1 MMEHDTQRARREV
14 FDSLNIPMSQAS
26 MHKLML
32 RAKIKIFVW
41 ESYLKTLLIIK
52 RAMDAI
58 ISSGAFVVFSP
69 MYILTV
75 LAIVLEDWGPVF
87 YVQTRVGQ
95 YGREFKFYKFRSM
108 YVNADQMKKDLLE
121 ENESGDGVIF
131 KMRKDPRVTK
141 VGRFIRKFS
150 IDETPQFWNV
160 LRGDLSLVGPRP
172 PLPSEVKEYTLRD
185 RKRLNVRPG
194 LTCLWQIQ
202 GRSDIPFEQQVEL
215 DMEYISKNGILKD
228 FVIMLK
234 TIPAVMFG
242 RGAY

>member
-58 ISSGAFVVFSP
+58 ISSSAFVVFSP